1 MVTHTDCLRSSSTPH
16 PTPPSLSPG
25 LDITASFDY
34 TFTCEPPTGVA
45 DSGVAPFDPF
55 FDLSVNA
62 SESSVATPPRGQKR
76 PHDLEEGEPT
86 PKGKR
91 PKAIV
96 TSSGP
101 DLVPVLWSASQNP
114 AINLPCTSGTEDSPS
129 EYEQLFQLLMEPQ
142 SQPPILPTFET
153 SEHTE
158 QRLDAQL
165 AVPSFNLQTPGFI
178 LQQPTPSANPLFHHE
193 GGHNLDFGGFMSGCM
208 SDEALNDLG
217 MTFPDATHPAAPDL
231 SRPTWA
237 SPAWTSN
244 PATPSETSPTPAE
257 LAEKAM
263 NKERKRKE
271 LENKKVELE
280 RERARLAE
288 LERELDDD

>member
-1 MVTHTDCLRSSSTPH
+1 MEDR
-16 PTPPSLSPG
+16 
-25 LDITASFDY
+25 
-34 TFTCEPPTGVA
+34 
-45 DSGVAPFDPF
+45 
-55 FDLSVNA
+55 
-62 SESSVATPPRGQKR
+62 
-76 PHDLEEGEPT
+76 EPT
-86 PKGKR
+86 PKAKR
-91 PKAIV
+91 SKAV
-96 TSSGP
+96 VASNNSDLALAPSTPLFTPTPGNGSPGGPASRRSSFASVHFGEVSGSDP
-101 DLVPVLWSASQNP
+101 TNPQSVQIPHLDVLLPPEIGVFWSASPNL
-114 AINLPCTSGTEDSPS
+114 AINLPCASGTEDYPH
-129 EYEQLFQLLMEPQ
+129 EYAQLFQLLTEPQ
-142 SQPPILPTFET
+142 QQAPVLPTFET

-158 QRLDAQL
+158 QQLDARL
-165 AVPSFNLQTPGFI
+165 AVPSVDLQTPGFM
-178 LQQPTPSANPLFHHE
+178 LQQPTPTTNSLFHHE

-237 SPAWTSN
+237 SPAWTQN